1 MIALWVATAYL
12 VKHNRHKA
20 ASLITALPAAFM
32 SAVSLTYIL
41 MAPEGFKLPSV
52 IGYPAGIA
60 FAVCLFVLY
69 LILSLRKKAG
79 INNGV

>member
-12 VKHNRHKA
+12 VKHNSHKA
-20 ASLITALPAAFM
+20 ASLITALPATFM

-41 MAPEGFKLPSV
+41 MAPEGFKLSSA
-52 IGYPAGIA
+52 IGYPAGIT

-79 INNGV
+79 INSGV